1 MIGKKLL
8 AAFFILTSLQE
19 ISASL
24 PKEEIEVVSV
34 DACTVNFPNVSIYE
48 LVKFISKLA
57 EVNFMGEKS
66 LLDFEVSFVSGCPS
80 KPKEILSALI
90 KLLDQNGLSVDRE
103 GDCFIINK
111 KSYSDHADTS
121 FENEK
126 NNNENDSFKPS
137 FIPKKMRQ
145 NGKFF
150 VYKLQYHQGS
160 EIVDALK
167 QLSPDTL
174 STFSGN
180 DELSSAVNSMHWV
193 QSTNSLF
200 FTGSEK
206 AIEKVCDLIKNLDTP
221 LKQVFIEVL
230 VIETNI
236 NNSLDFG
243 LQWSANSKYK
253 NRLGVGIGSF
263 HPTET
268 TPLFGNT
275 MQSIG
280 TDATPTG
287 LNQFPIMKGFE
298 LGIIGDTIF
307 HKGQSFL
314 SLGSLLSALQ
324 RDGEYTIVLNQ
335 KIMTQENK
343 NSMIFVGD
351 TIPFAGS
358 IVETVGSGQQTT
370 SNIEYKDIGV
380 SLNITPLLGDSDII
394 TLDIREEITEA
405 LEYAVHKSAQ
415 LSGIKTSKINMNAC
429 AHVPDDHFLILS
441 GMTRNVKA
449 KEKSGIPCLG
459 GIPFIGNL
467 FNKKDNK
474 MEKTNILI
482 FVKPHIIS
490 SPEAYIDFSDSFSD
504 TSLEDSRS
512 QEKK

>member
-1 MIGKKLL
+1 MIARKWLL
-8 AAFFILTSLQE
+8 SLLLLGSFQ
-19 ISASL
+19 IVASSPL
-24 PKEEIEVVSV
+24 KEEIERVSP
-34 DACTVNFPNVSIYE
+34 DGCTVNFPHVSMYE

-57 EVNFMGEKS
+57 EVNFMGEKT
-66 LLDFEVSFVSGCPS
+66 LLDFDVSFVSGCAS
-80 KPKEILSALI
+80 KPKEILGALI

-111 KSYSDHADTS
+111 KTSENGESSFDTDGKSDSSKSS
-121 FENEK
+121 FM
-126 NNNENDSFKPS
+126 
-137 FIPKKMRQ
+137 PKRMRQ

-160 EIVDALK
+160 EIVEALK

-174 STFSGN
+174 STFAGN

-236 NNSLDFG
+236 SNSLDFG
-243 LQWSANSKYK
+243 LQWSASSKYK
-253 NRLGVGIGSF
+253 NRLGLGTGSF

-280 TDATPTG
+280 TEKSPSG
-287 LNQFPIMKGFE
+287 LSQFPIMKGFE

-324 RDGEYTIVLNQ
+324 MDGECTIVLNQ
-335 KIMTQENK
+335 KIITQENK
-343 NSMIFVGD
+343 NSTIFVGD
-351 TIPFAGS
+351 TVPFAGS
-358 IVETVGSGQQTT
+358 VVETVGSGQQTT

-405 LEYAVHKSAQ
+405 LDQAVHKSSQ
-415 LSGIKTSKINMNAC
+415 LSGIKTSKTNMATSV
-429 AHVPDDHFLILS
+429 HVPNGHFLILS
-441 GMTRNVKA
+441 GMTRNIKA

-467 FNKKDNK
+467 FNKKDNR
-474 MEKTNILI
+474 MEKSNILI

-490 SPEAYIDFSDSFSD
+490 SPEAYIDFSDSFSH
-504 TSLEDSRS
+504 TALESN
-512 QEKK
+512 